1 MPGINKVI
9 LVGNVGKDPEIRHI
23 ETGSVAKF
31 PLATTERYKNKA
43 GERTEKTE
51 WHNISIWS
59 PLSEIVEKYVHKG
72 SRLYIEGRL
81 QTRSYED
88 SAGNKRYFTEI
99 VGREM
104 LMLDSRSD
112 SDTPYSSAQ
121 APTEA
126 TPEEP
131 ATADEADDL
140 PF

>member
-9 LVGNVGKDPEIRHI
+9 LVGNVGKDPEIRHL

-31 PLATTERYKNKA
+31 PLATTERYKNKS
-43 GERTEKTE
+43 GERVEKTE

-81 QTRSYED
+81 QTRNYED
-88 SAGNKRYFTEI
+88 NAGNKRYFTEV
-99 VGREM
+99 VGRDM
-104 LMLDSRSD
+104 LMLDSKSE
-112 SDTPYSSAQ
+112 SESSYSSPQ
-121 APTEA
+121 SSTEA

-131 ATADEADDL
+131 PVADEADDL